1 MIISTSL
8 LKKALNDRAKA
19 SKRQSE
25 GYTSLES
32 TNAGMSLGFATGFL
46 IMATVFVLLELMVLF
61 YSINIAMNCT
71 EPGPARIVNMVL
83 AIAFTFP
90 YALLNMIF
98 VPCAKK
104 TLGMKM
110 SN

>member
-19 SKRQSE
+19 KKRQSE
-25 GYTSLES
+25 GYTMLES

-46 IMATVFVLLELMVLF
+46 IIATVFLMLELLVLF
-61 YSINIAMNCT
+61 YAITIAYNCT
-71 EPGPARIVNMVL
+71 TGHERVAHVVL

-90 YALLNMIF
+90 YVLLMLLFNK
-98 VPCAKK
+98 CSTK
-104 TLGMKM
+104 TLA
-110 SN
+110 NL

>member
-8 LKKALNDRAKA
+8 LKKAMSDRAKA
-19 SKRQSE
+19 SNNRSE
-25 GYTSLES
+25 GYTMLES

-46 IMATVFVLLELMVLF
+46 VIATVFVMLELLVLF

-71 EPGPARIVNMVL
+71 IPGPGRIVNMVL
-83 AIAFTFP
+83 AITFTFP

-104 TLGMKM
+104 TLGQ
-110 SN
+110 